1 MCICIAPC
9 HERTSRALMY
19 GTRSQ
24 GISQFYLHPLATP
37 VIANVNVT
45 IAYFVFCFIAG
56 VFGTGKRSAG
66 R

>member
-1 MCICIAPC
+1 
-9 HERTSRALMY
+9 MY